1 MSEDIYLCL
10 LPRNFDLFTENDLC
24 YRTKG
29 LFFYLD
35 FFCRD
40 KIETFIDENKAL
52 MKRMYGDFEMSPR
65 YPPSQPNR
73 KRKRHVQGM
82 DDDFT
87 ILPDLMDLYG
97 APGSLN
103 APEPIL
109 SSGDSYFGRL
119 RDKRQS
125 TGGRA
130 NGGSGGGG
138 AGAAAASTGGS
149 GNGSGSR
156 SNGRPSAASDSSG
169 ESTGRQVLMDIF
181 SNSII

>member
-1 MSEDIYLCL
+1 MERGLQDGVGGHLCL
-10 LPRNFDLFTENDLC
+10 SLHNFDLFTKSGLC
-24 YRTKG
+24 YRTKC

-35 FFCRD
+35 FFFCRD

-73 KRKRHVQGM
+73 KRKRHVQGVH
-82 DDDFT
+82 DDFT

-103 APEPIL
+103 EPEPIL

-130 NGGSGGGG
+130 NGGSGGG
-138 AGAAAASTGGS
+138 AAAASNGGS

-156 SNGRPSAASDSSG
+156 SNGRPSASSDSSG
-169 ESTGRQVLMDIF
+169 ESTGR
-181 SNSII
+181 

>member
-1 MSEDIYLCL
+1 MGRRGGQFCL
-10 LPRNFDLFTENDLC
+10 SPRNFDLFAECGLC
-24 YRTKG
+24 NRTKC
-29 LFFYLD
+29 LFFYLF

-52 MKRMYGDFEMSPR
+52 MKRMYGDFEMTSR

-87 ILPDLMDLYG
+87 LLPDLMDLYG
-97 APGSLN
+97 LPGSLN
-103 APEPIL
+103 DPEPIL

-119 RDKRQS
+119 RNKRQS
-125 TGGRA
+125 TGGRT
-130 NGGSGGGG
+130 NGGSGGGSG
-138 AGAAAASTGGS
+138 GTSNGGS

-156 SNGRPSAASDSSG
+156 SNGRPTASSDSSG
-169 ESTGRQVLMDIF
+169 ESTGRYILMGLIKR
-181 SNSII
+181 NLI